1 MIEKSKIINV
11 LNYNENPVCIKTH
24 QKEYI
29 CPIGSDSSPSITPL
43 EFSEVESLNSG
54 SPVFKI
60 GTLFL
65 ESSDIATE
73 ELYKELRILD
83 FNKILKNADIE
94 NILTNP
100 SLSGLTQL
108 IEISSV
114 MYFERVRG
122 IFHTLKNSNQYDIS
136 TRVEKII
143 NTKYK
148 ELCNKQL
155 KTKIILSAKD
165 TVSKVSAEEVGDL
178 KKQNELLQ
186 KQMETMQ
193 KMMEQ
198 MMSMQSS
205 KNTNDEADIEID
217 DVTEPEDLTPQG
229 KRKAG
234 RPKKDI

>member
-24 QKEYI
+24 QKEYT

-65 ESSDIATE
+65 ECSDIETS
-73 ELYKELRILD
+73 ELYKDLRMFD
-83 FNKILKNADIE
+83 YDKILKNADIE
-94 NILTNP
+94 NILINP
-100 SLSGLTQL
+100 SLSGLTKL
-108 IEISSV
+108 IEIKSV

-122 IFHTLKNSNQYDIS
+122 IFHSLKNSNQYDIS

-143 NTKYK
+143 NTRYK

-155 KTKIILSAKD
+155 NTKIVLSAKD
-165 TVSKVSAEEVGDL
+165 AVSKVSAEEVGDL
-178 KKQNELLQ
+178 KKQNESLQ
-186 KQMETMQ
+186 KQMENMQ

-198 MMSMQSS
+198 MMAMQVNASS
-205 KNTNDEADIEID
+205 S
-217 DVTEPEDLTPQG
+217 EDKENSDGVNASDSLG

-234 RPKKDI
+234 RPKKEV

>member
-65 ESSDIATE
+65 ECSDIETG
-73 ELYKELRILD
+73 ELYKELRMFD
-83 FNKILKNADIE
+83 YDKILKNDDIE
-94 NILTNP
+94 NILINP
-100 SLSGLTQL
+100 SLSGLTKL
-108 IEISSV
+108 IEINSV

-122 IFHTLKNSNQYDIS
+122 IFHSLKNSNQYDIS

-143 NTKYK
+143 NTRYK
-148 ELCNKQL
+148 ELCNKQSN
-155 KTKIILSAKD
+155 TKIVLSAKD
-165 TVSKVSAEEVGDL
+165 TVAKVSAEEVGYL
-178 KKQNELLQ
+178 KKQNESLQ
-186 KQMETMQ
+186 KQMESMQ

-198 MMSMQSS
+198 MMAMQVNASS
-205 KNTNDEADIEID
+205 S
-217 DVTEPEDLTPQG
+217 EDKENFDSVDAPDSQG

-234 RPKKDI
+234 RPKKEV